1 MTLLGE
7 KLVETVALFLA
18 VSVKEDQSKC
28 KRSLSFSVCSALCLR
43 ANLFLFQEAKE
54 VSQR

>member
-7 KLVETVALFLA
+7 KLVEIVALFLA

-28 KRSLSFSVCSALCLR
+28 RRSLSYSVCSALCLR

-54 VSQR
+54 VSRR

>member
-28 KRSLSFSVCSALCLR
+28 RRSLSFFVCSALCLL
-43 ANLFLFQEAKE
+43 ASLFLFQEAKE
-54 VSQR
+54 VSKR

>member
-7 KLVETVALFLA
+7 KLVETVAFFQA
-18 VSVKEDQSKC
+18 VRVKEDQSKC
-28 KRSLSFSVCSALCLR
+28 RWSLSFSVCSAVCLR